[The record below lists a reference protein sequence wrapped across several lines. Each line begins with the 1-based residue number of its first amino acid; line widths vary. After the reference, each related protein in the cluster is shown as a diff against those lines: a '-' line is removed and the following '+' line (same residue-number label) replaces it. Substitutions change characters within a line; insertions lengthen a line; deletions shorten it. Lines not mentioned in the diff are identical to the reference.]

1 MQTTTPAEPVPPSAS
16 PQGTT
21 LGYALFATR
30 WLQAPLYFG
39 LVAAQGVYVYKFF
52 NELWTLIV
60 KCVSGSATET
70 YVMLAVLKLVDV
82 VMIANL
88 LIMTIVGGYETF
100 VSRIG
105 LQGHRDQ
112 PEWLSHV
119 NSNVLKVKLATAI
132 VGISS
137 VHLLQMFVDVHH
149 TSHHALLWGTMI
161 HMAFI
166 ASAVLLAY
174 MSGPMM
180 REDKP
185 HGSHGS
191 QGGHGEPKGPQPPR
205 RAEPLREPTTA
216 RDEQR
221 SEGPRQWSEPTGAA
235 GRSRFTQPVGYA
247 ESAGSPESDG
257 LRTAGPY
264 TSVPAHGGVSG
275 SASVP
280 AHGGAVPGAAV
291 DFSARAAVPAH
302 AEASA
307 APAPATAGHA
317 APAFAASTAPA
328 FAALGHFAPA
338 LTALGHPAHAPLPA
352 PLPIPA
358 QATSYESYAAYERR
372 GAAYGTRFARG
383 GTRLV
388 PYESG
393 VESRV
398 RAAGFPVRK
407 VLEEFDEEH
416 PHSFDRQLLARL
428 GTLDFVGAARN
439 VVFVGAPGTGKTHLA
454 IGLGVRACQA
464 GHRVLFATAE
474 EWAARL
480 AGARAEGRL
489 AEELAVLDACP
500 LLIVDEVGY
509 LPFDSDTA
517 RLFFQLVARRYER
530 GSLIVTSDRSL
541 GRWDEIFGGAAPALV
556 DRLAHHADIVHLEG
570 DSYRLR
576 RVT

>member
-1 MQTTTPAEPVPPSAS
+1 MQSSSPAGPVTPSPS

-60 KCVSGSATET
+60 KCVGGSATEN

-149 TSHHALLWGTMI
+149 TSHHALLWGTVI

-166 ASAVLLAY
+166 VSAVLLAY
-174 MSGPMM
+174 MSGPML
-180 REDKP
+180 REEKGHGPHHVP
-185 HGSHGS
+185 HGDRRRPADPVPPAPRGHADPEGAHGPV
-191 QGGHGEPKGPQPPR
+191 GPPR
-205 RAEPLREPTTA
+205 GQEHGADGPSLPSTPVLR
-216 RDEQR
+216 
-221 SEGPRQWSEPTGAA
+221 
-235 GRSRFTQPVGYA
+235 
-247 ESAGSPESDG
+247 
-257 LRTAGPY
+257 
-264 TSVPAHGGVSG
+264 
-275 SASVP
+275 
-280 AHGGAVPGAAV
+280 
-291 DFSARAAVPAH
+291 
-302 AEASA
+302 
-307 APAPATAGHA
+307 
-317 APAFAASTAPA
+317 
-328 FAALGHFAPA
+328 
-338 LTALGHPAHAPLPA
+338 PA

-358 QATSYESYAAYERR
+358 QATSDEKHAARERETR
-372 GAAYGTRFARG
+372 RQGTAFARG
-383 GTRLV
+383 RARVMPHDSAG
-388 PYESG
+388 EMAH
-393 VESRV
+393 ESRL
-398 RAAGFPVRK
+398 RDAGFPARK
-407 VLEEFDEEH
+407 LLEDFDPDH
-416 PHSFDRQLLARL
+416 PRTFDRQQLARL
-428 GTLDFVGAARN
+428 GTLDFLATRRN

-464 GHRVLFATAE
+464 GNQVRFATAE

-489 AEELAVLDACP
+489 AGELSALDACP

-509 LPFDSDTA
+509 LPFDPDTA
-517 RLFFQLVARRYER
+517 RLLFQLVAHRYER
-530 GSLIVTSDRSL
+530 ASLIVTSDRPL
-541 GRWDEIFGGAAPALV
+541 GRWDEIFGGAAPAVV
-556 DRLAHHADIVHLEG
+556 DRLAHHADIVRLEG

-576 RVT
+576 RVPSAG

>member
-1 MQTTTPAEPVPPSAS
+1 MHPPTPADGADPVTPSVS

-60 KCVSGSATET
+60 RCVSGSATET

-149 TSHHALLWGTMI
+149 TSHHALLWGTVI

-174 MSGPMM
+174 MSGPML
-180 REDKP
+180 REDKG
-185 HGSHGS
+185 HGSHHGPS
-191 QGGHGEPKGPQPPR
+191 PAPKPPQGTRGPDRPTDHGEPTP
-205 RAEPLREPTTA
+205 
-216 RDEQR
+216 
-221 SEGPRQWSEPTGAA
+221 
-235 GRSRFTQPVGYA
+235 
-247 ESAGSPESDG
+247 
-257 LRTAGPY
+257 
-264 TSVPAHGGVSG
+264 
-275 SASVP
+275 
-280 AHGGAVPGAAV
+280 
-291 DFSARAAVPAH
+291 
-302 AEASA
+302 
-307 APAPATAGHA
+307 APAPAT
-317 APAFAASTAPA
+317 
-328 FAALGHFAPA
+328 LR
-338 LTALGHPAHAPLPA
+338 PA

-358 QATSYESYAAYERR
+358 QATSYENHERLDGR
-372 GAAYGTRFARG
+372 EGRETRFTRG

-388 PYESG
+388 PYEARRAPHMTATG
-393 VESRV
+393 VGVGAGAGVDTAAGAGAGAAGEARV
-398 RAAGFPVRK
+398 RAAGFPARK
-407 VLEEFDEEH
+407 LLEEFDEGH
-416 PHSFDRQLLARL
+416 PRAFDRRLLARL
-428 GTLDFVGAARN
+428 STLDFVGAGRN

-464 GHRVLFATAE
+464 GHRVLFATAT

-480 AGARAEGRL
+480 AGARDEGRL
-489 AEELAVLDACP
+489 AEELSALDACS
-500 LLIVDEVGY
+500 LLIVDEVGF
-509 LPFDSDTA
+509 LPFDTDAA
-517 RLFFQLVARRYER
+517 RLLFQLIAHRYER
-530 GSLIVTSDRSL
+530 ASLIVTSDRPL
-541 GRWDEIFGGAAPALV
+541 DRWEEIFGGAAPAMT
-556 DRLAHHADIVHLEG
+556 DRLAHHAETVHLEG

-576 RVT
+576 RATSAG

>member
-1 MQTTTPAEPVPPSAS
+1 MQPSPPAGPVTPSAS

-60 KCVSGSATET
+60 KCVGGSATEN

-149 TSHHALLWGTMI
+149 TSRHALLWGTVI

-166 ASAVLLAY
+166 VSAVLLAY
-174 MSGPMM
+174 MSGPML
-180 REDKP
+180 REEK
-185 HGSHGS
+185 
-191 QGGHGEPKGPQPPR
+191 GHGPHHVPHRDPRGPADPVPPAPR
-205 RAEPLREPTTA
+205 
-216 RDEQR
+216 
-221 SEGPRQWSEPTGAA
+221 GPADPGGAH
-235 GRSRFTQPVGYA
+235 GPVGPPWDQ
-247 ESAGSPESDG
+247 EHGAGGPSLPSTPL
-257 LRTAGPY
+257 LR
-264 TSVPAHGGVSG
+264 
-275 SASVP
+275 
-280 AHGGAVPGAAV
+280 
-291 DFSARAAVPAH
+291 
-302 AEASA
+302 
-307 APAPATAGHA
+307 
-317 APAFAASTAPA
+317 
-328 FAALGHFAPA
+328 
-338 LTALGHPAHAPLPA
+338 PA

-358 QATSYESYAAYERR
+358 QAGSDEKHAARERETR
-372 GAAYGTRFARG
+372 RQGTVFARG
-383 GTRLV
+383 RARVV
-388 PYESG
+388 PHEAAG
-393 VESRV
+393 GAEGESRLSD
-398 RAAGFPVRK
+398 AGFPARK
-407 VLEEFDEEH
+407 LLEDFDPDH
-416 PHSFDRQLLARL
+416 PRTFDRQLLARL
-428 GTLDFVGAARN
+428 GTLDFLAARRN

-464 GHRVLFATAE
+464 GNQVRFATAE
-474 EWAARL
+474 EWATRL

-489 AEELAVLDACP
+489 AGELSALDACP
-500 LLIVDEVGY
+500 LLIIDEVGY
-509 LPFDSDTA
+509 LPFDPDTA
-517 RLFFQLVARRYER
+517 RLLFQLVAHRYER
-530 GSLIVTSDRSL
+530 ASLIVTSDRPL
-541 GRWDEIFGGAAPALV
+541 GRWDEIFGGAAPAVV
-556 DRLAHHADIVHLEG
+556 DRLAHHADIVRLEG

-576 RVT
+576 RVPSAG

>member
-1 MQTTTPAEPVPPSAS
+1 MQPPTPADTADPVTPSVS

-60 KCVSGSATET
+60 RCVSGSATET

-149 TSHHALLWGTMI
+149 TSHHALLWGTVI

-174 MSGPMM
+174 MSGPML
-180 REDKP
+180 REDKG
-185 HGSHGS
+185 HGSHHHGPPDAPKPP
-191 QGGHGEPKGPQPPR
+191 QGPQRPTEPTERREPKG
-205 RAEPLREPTTA
+205 
-216 RDEQR
+216 
-221 SEGPRQWSEPTGAA
+221 S
-235 GRSRFTQPVGYA
+235 
-247 ESAGSPESDG
+247 
-257 LRTAGPY
+257 
-264 TSVPAHGGVSG
+264 
-275 SASVP
+275 
-280 AHGGAVPGAAV
+280 
-291 DFSARAAVPAH
+291 
-302 AEASA
+302 
-307 APAPATAGHA
+307 ATA
-317 APAFAASTAPA
+317 PVLLRS
-328 FAALGHFAPA
+328 
-338 LTALGHPAHAPLPA
+338 

-358 QATSYESYAAYERR
+358 QATSYENYENYETYETR
-372 GAAYGTRFARG
+372 GAPSSPETRFTRGGARLVRDEARRTAYGDEG
-383 GTRLV
+383 GSAFGG
-388 PYESG
+388 EAG
-393 VESRV
+393 AEGRV
-398 RAAGFPVRK
+398 RAAGFPARK
-407 VLEEFDEEH
+407 LLEEFDEGH
-416 PHSFDRQLLARL
+416 PRSFDRRLLARL
-428 GTLDFVGAARN
+428 GTLDFVATGRN

-464 GHRVLFATAE
+464 GHRVLFATAT

-489 AEELAVLDACP
+489 AEELSALDACP

-509 LPFDSDTA
+509 LPFDTDTA
-517 RLFFQLVARRYER
+517 RLLFRLVAHRYER
-530 GSLIVTSDRSL
+530 ASLIVTSDRPL
-541 GRWDEIFGGAAPALV
+541 GRWEEIFGGAAPAMV
-556 DRLAHHADIVHLEG
+556 DRLAHHAEIVLLEG

-576 RVT
+576 RATSAG